1 MTIEY
6 DIHSLKR
13 CLCCTN
19 KFHYIIDVAKQL
31 EHDDLIDL
39 RNKLRC
45 ATAHNFLHSQ
55 LENQFNELIK
65 NSKPRRT
72 KKETTAT
79 TSTPSVDES

>member
-65 NSKPRRT
+65 NSKHKRT
-72 KKETTAT
+72 KKETTE
-79 TSTPSVDES
+79 TPSVDES